1 MRSDRR
7 HTGGRTE
14 ETVNRGP
21 VVAVLWRQ
29 KKMFPE
35 GEVFIQ
41 YCKDY
46 ILCMQVGT
54 EASLI
59 KFREK

>member
-1 MRSDRR
+1 MRFDRR

-21 VVAVLWRQ
+21 L
-29 KKMFPE
+29 FPE

>member
-1 MRSDRR
+1 
-7 HTGGRTE
+7 
-14 ETVNRGP
+14 
-21 VVAVLWRQ
+21 
-29 KKMFPE
+29 MFPE